1 MDRIR
6 LRIVAPLAL
15 IALMYVVA
23 FSAIFLS
30 NQKLMYALYI
40 SPASILLISIIDIS
54 TSKNSRV
61 IPVITSVAFLF
72 LSIVSMMI
80 LVVGFGGV

>member
-30 NQKLMYALYI
+30 NQKLMYALYV
-40 SPASILLISIIDIS
+40 SPAAILLISIIDIS

-61 IPVITSVAFLF
+61 IPVITGVAFLF

>member
-6 LRIVAPLAL
+6 LRIIVPLTL

-40 SPASILLISIIDIS
+40 APSAILIISVIDIF
-54 TSKNSRV
+54 TSKNGRV
-61 IPVITSVAFLF
+61 IPAVTGGAFLF
-72 LSIVSMMI
+72 LSIASMMI
-80 LVVGFGGV
+80 LVVGFGGI